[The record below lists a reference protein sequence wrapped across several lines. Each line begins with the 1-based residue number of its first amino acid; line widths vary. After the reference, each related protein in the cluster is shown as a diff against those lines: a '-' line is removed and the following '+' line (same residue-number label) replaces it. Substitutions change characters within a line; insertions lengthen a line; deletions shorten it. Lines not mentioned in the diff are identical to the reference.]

1 MLTAVRAMIGQ
12 ARFIAAKSEPEA
24 QTTRP
29 TPLSREIDTLAAI
42 RLTDMAGLGAWSQE
56 RDRFDSLSPLTGR

>member
-12 ARFIAAKSEPEA
+12 ARFITAKSEPEA
-24 QTTRP
+24 QTIRQ
-29 TPLSREIDTLAAI
+29 TPISREIDTLAAI

-56 RDRFDSLSPLTGR
+56 R